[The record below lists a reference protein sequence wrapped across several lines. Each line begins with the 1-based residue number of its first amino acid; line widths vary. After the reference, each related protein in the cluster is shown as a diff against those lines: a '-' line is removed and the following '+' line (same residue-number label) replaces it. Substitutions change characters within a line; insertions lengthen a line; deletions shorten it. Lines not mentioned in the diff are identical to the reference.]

1 MLLAGGVIADRLPRH
16 IVMVASNLVSGL
28 AQAVAAVLLIS
39 GAAEIW
45 HLAVVAVVRAIASS
59 FFFPAQQGIVPQ
71 TIPVELLQPANA
83 LAA

>member
-1 MLLAGGVIADRLPRH
+1 
-16 IVMVASNLVSGL
+16 MVASNLVSGL

-45 HLAVVAVVRAIASS
+45 HLAVVRAIASS

>member
-1 MLLAGGVIADRLPRH
+1 
-16 IVMVASNLVSGL
+16 MVASNLVSGL

-59 FFFPAQQGIVPQ
+59 FFFPAQQGIPQ
-71 TIPVELLQPANA
+71 TIPVELLHPANS